1 MSFELLCM
9 GLIALTFGLAVVF
22 SGYRLFLF
30 LLPFWGFFVGF
41 YLGAQA
47 IQALFDEAFLA
58 TVTSWGVGF
67 VVGAIFAVLSYL
79 FYFLAVGIISFSLG
93 YAATVGILE
102 WIGMDF
108 GFLLW
113 IIAVVIGVA
122 VALAVYYFN
131 LQKIA
136 IIVITAFGGT
146 SLIIYTI
153 MAMTDPAFRLAADF
167 VDNPVAL
174 VIDNSFW
181 WLLFFIVVA
190 GSGIFLQIQA
200 NRSFEID
207 EYNRWAEYSEA
218 VYSSYTVIQ
227 LMM

>member
-30 LLPFWGFFVGF
+30 LLPFWGFFAGF

-218 VYSSYTVIQ
+218 A
-227 LMM
+227 